1 MQNNFKKWP
10 ISCENTNTGCQGYS
24 PDVAFRWFLS
34 ETGPPLPGAQKVR
47 KDLCS
52 FSNISIFGIEKRPP
66 LYVVVP
72 KKCFNW
78 EAKYI
83 TSQGVDIYNV
93 LEYFPCFPNKEKF
106 VVKSDCFVFLPITAD
121 FSITSNFDQNYHQP
135 CLLWWKMISFVNQN
149 DSGQNGP
156 GLFMGYFWLKKIHMT
171 KYEHLC
177 DVLYWQYFHLIEHSQ
192 SILEVNI
199 TAIKFQEQI
208 EAETKLPQNVTSS
221 SDWRPFRPKVLPYH
235 KRS

>member
-66 LYVVVP
+66 LYVVLP

-93 LEYFPCFPNKEKF
+93 LEYFPCFPNKREVCGEKWLLCIPSHHRGLF
-106 VVKSDCFVFLPITAD
+106 NNFKLWPKLPRTLPPLMEDDIICKSKWFWTEWSLSFHGIRDKIFLIEENTYDQIWASVWCVILAIFSSHWTLPVHFGSQYNSNKVPRTNRSRNKIATKCDFVFRLAAFP
-121 FSITSNFDQNYHQP
+121 S
-135 CLLWWKMISFVNQN
+135 
-149 DSGQNGP
+149 
-156 GLFMGYFWLKKIHMT
+156 
-171 KYEHLC
+171 
-177 DVLYWQYFHLIEHSQ
+177 
-192 SILEVNI
+192 
-199 TAIKFQEQI
+199 
-208 EAETKLPQNVTSS
+208 
-221 SDWRPFRPKVLPYH
+221 
-235 KRS
+235 